1 MRSAGPVSSAARKSA
16 TGIAAGLF
24 AGLGLQVGVWAVL
37 IPHVVASRDL
47 TPAALGAALALM
59 AATSI
64 GALAVAGPLADRV
77 GRRPVAVAGAAGFAA
92 AFVLLAAVEAQA
104 ALWPTVALYGV
115 ASGFLD
121 LAANAVGS
129 DYERAYRV
137 RAMIRLHAGF
147 SAAAAAGALLAGA
160 VGPDD
165 LLDRGGDLR
174 RPRGRDDDRAAAAAR
189 ARPSTSRPAGAS
201 RCCGSRRS
209 RSPSRCARCA
219 SSATARSRATPRC
232 SCATCWPPARC
243 SPASRSPRST
253 ARRWSGGCCSGAS
266 RDERLRADR
275 SPACWRAPGWRSS
288 SRPARRSLAAAGLL
302 IVGFA
307 LSPVVPTAL
316 SLAGRSAPG
325 RSATAVS
332 LVTTIGYGAF
342 VAGPPLVGA
351 LAGLTSLRA
360 ALVPV
365 VASTAAI
372 ALLARRL
379 PRPR

>member
-1 MRSAGPVSSAARKSA
+1 MGLAGPVSSAARKSA

-37 IPHVVASRDL
+37 IPHVVASRGL

-64 GALAVAGPLADRV
+64 GALAAAGPLADRV
-77 GRRPVAVAGAAGFAA
+77 GRRPLAVAGAAGFAA
-92 AFVLLAAVEAQA
+92 AFALLAAVETQA
-104 ALWPTVALYGV
+104 ALWPTFALYGV

-160 VGPDD
+160 VGPTTYWIAAAIYAG
-165 LLDRGGDLR
+165 L
-174 RPRGRDDDRAAAAAR
+174 AAAATIAPLPPHERRR
-189 ARPSTSRPAGAS
+189 ARRGRAGAS

-209 RSPSRCARCA
+209 PSPSRCARCA

-243 SPASRSPRST
+243 SPASRSPRTT
-253 ARRWSGGCCSGAS
+253 ARR
-266 RDERLRADR
+266 
-275 SPACWRAPGWRSS
+275 
-288 SRPARRSLAAAGLL
+288 
-302 IVGFA
+302 
-307 LSPVVPTAL
+307 
-316 SLAGRSAPG
+316 
-325 RSATAVS
+325 
-332 LVTTIGYGAF
+332 
-342 VAGPPLVGA
+342 
-351 LAGLTSLRA
+351 
-360 ALVPV
+360 
-365 VASTAAI
+365 
-372 ALLARRL
+372 
-379 PRPR
+379 